1 MISKILVSPLL
12 AQRQEEFGKILIVKS
27 LKKDH
32 PDLLYFESDQKLGVA
47 EAKKI
52 REFLSLKPY
61 SSSSRAVVLES
72 AHKLTIEAQNSLL
85 KTLEEPPLNSLIILG
100 VEKKTQL
107 LPTIVSR
114 CQIENLESTVINE
127 KSKDYSKDIEDLI
140 NSSFDQRFEYIEKLE
155 EKEKFLE
162 SLVLYFKDKFSG
174 DKTNLEYIKQ
184 LMNAQMWAGVNV
196 NLRFILEYL
205 MLEMPKKT

>member
-1 MISKILVSPLL
+1 MISKILVSPILS
-12 AQRQEEFGKILIVKS
+12 QRQEEFGKILKVKS

-32 PDLLYFESDQKLGVA
+32 PDLLYFDSDQKLGVA

-127 KSKDYSKDIEDLI
+127 KSKDYSKDIENLI

-184 LMNAQMWAGVNV
+184 LMNAQMWARENV
-196 NLRFILEYL
+196 SLRFILEYL